1 MSEGAG
7 IRKTRTV
14 LKEKTKAKLYER
26 RIGLVL
32 SLTGGMAQIRDI
44 EDHTTFEIEI
54 PAELKGKGIVEPGKK
69 MSFLYHNGK
78 YKIEQ

>member
-1 MSEGAG
+1 MSEGEE
-7 IRKTRTV
+7 IKKTRTV
-14 LKEKTKAKLYER
+14 LKEKAKAKPYKR

-44 EDHTTFEIEI
+44 EDHSTFETEI
-54 PAELKGKGIVEPGKK
+54 PAELKGKGIVEPGREI
-69 MSFLYHNGK
+69 SFLYHKGK

>member
-1 MSEGAG
+1 MSEGAE
-7 IRKTRTV
+7 IRKPRTV
-14 LKEKTKAKLYER
+14 LKEKAKTKPYKR

-32 SLTGGMAQIRDI
+32 SLTGGKAQIRDM
-44 EDHTTFEIEI
+44 EDRSTFEIEI

-69 MSFLYHNGK
+69 ISFLYHNGK

>member
-1 MSEGAG
+1 MSESAE
-7 IRKTRTV
+7 IRKPRTV
-14 LKEKTKAKLYER
+14 LKERPKAKLYER

-32 SLTGGMAQIRDI
+32 SLTGGKAQIRDM
-44 EDHTTFEIEI
+44 EDRLTFEIEI
-54 PAELKGKGIVEPGKK
+54 PIELKGKGIVEPGRK

>member
-1 MSEGAG
+1 MTEGEE
-7 IRKTRTV
+7 IKKTRTV
-14 LKEKTKAKLYER
+14 LKAKPKLYER

-32 SLTGGMAQIRDI
+32 SLTGGMAQIRDT
-44 EDHTTFEIEI
+44 ENRSTFEIEI
-54 PAELKGKGIVEPGKK
+54 PRELKGKGIVEPGRK